1 MIDQIIE
8 GGSKIETNLAQED
21 AELVSK
27 RDILSAIH
35 NDLVRFI
42 AVDFQG
48 NGISLRLKPGLDA
61 LCKISKVFFC
71 PIYPCKSGIEGMES
85 HAVPQ
90 DQPKSEFDEQET
102 QRRFEAALRGARTIG
117 PTPMKRRPKT
127 QRNPRKKPKSSA

>member
-1 MIDQIIE
+1 LIDQIIE
-8 GGSKIETNLAQED
+8 GGSKIETNLAQEN
-21 AELVSK
+21 AKFVSK
-27 RDILSAIH
+27 RDISAIYK
-35 NDLVRFI
+35 DVVRFI
-42 AVDFQG
+42 GVHFQG